1 MTGGIK
7 ANYNSIKENYS
18 NPMRKK
24 LITYLISVTLCIFLA
39 GCGGGQPEAEL
50 TTPEVDDDPVVE
62 TKITETPEET
72 IDIESDACEL
82 PLPGPDDWEVV
93 LCERFDDNRNE
104 WEVESQDNPY
114 AKYTSA
120 IVDGKFV
127 VDYMAKGFAGY
138 QKSALTWFNIGESR
152 DFALSI
158 KGLID
163 SPFQD
168 ASWGIAFRGDEDSF
182 FLFSILNDGR
192 YRFEI
197 FENGG
202 WNTLIITRVHNGIRL
217 GKENTLK
224 VEVVGRDF
232 YFSIDDTLVDQF
244 SGGLLKGEQILLVV
258 SAKEGVSAKF
268 AFDDVVLQR

>member
-1 MTGGIK
+1 
-7 ANYNSIKENYS
+7 
-18 NPMRKK
+18 MRKK
-24 LITYLISVTLCIFLA
+24 FVRYLTSVILITLLA
-39 GCGGGQPEAEL
+39 GCSGGQPEAALATSES
-50 TTPEVDDDPVVE
+50 DDDSVKG
-62 TKITETPEET
+62 TQITEAPEET
-72 IDIESDACEL
+72 PGVESALCDL

-93 LCERFDDNRNE
+93 LCEQFDDNRNE

-120 IVDGKFV
+120 IVDGKFA
-127 VDYMAKGFAGY
+127 VDYAAKGFAGY
-138 QKSALTWFNIGESR
+138 QKSALTWFTIGEGG

-202 WNTLIITRVHNGIRL
+202 WDTLITTRVYSGIRL

-224 VEVVGRDF
+224 IEAAGRDF
-232 YFSIDDTLVDQF
+232 YFSIDDTLVNQF

-258 SAKEGVSAKF
+258 SAKEGVSATF
-268 AFDDVVLQR
+268 AFDDVVLQK

>member
-1 MTGGIK
+1 
-7 ANYNSIKENYS
+7 
-18 NPMRKK
+18 MRKNFIRYLTSVI
-24 LITYLISVTLCIFLA
+24 LITLLA
-39 GCGGGQPEAEL
+39 GCSGGQPEAALATAEGD
-50 TTPEVDDDPVVE
+50 EDSVKDVQ
-62 TKITETPEET
+62 ITETPEET
-72 IDIESDACEL
+72 PEETPDIEDAPCGL

-93 LCERFDDNRNE
+93 LCERFDDNRNG

-120 IVDGKFV
+120 IKDGKFV
-127 VDYMAKGFAGY
+127 VDYTAKGFAGY
-138 QKSALTWFNIGESR
+138 QKSALTWFTIDEGRN
-152 DFALSI
+152 FALSI

-202 WNTLIITRVHNGIRL
+202 WDTLITTRVYSGIRL
-217 GKENTLK
+217 AEENTLK
-224 VEVVGRDF
+224 IEASGRDF
-232 YFSIDDTLVDQF
+232 YFSIDDTLVNQF
-244 SGGLLKGEQILLVV
+244 SGGLLRGKQILLVV
-258 SAKEGVSAKF
+258 SAKEGVSATF
-268 AFDDVVLQR
+268 AFDNVVLQK

>member
-1 MTGGIK
+1 
-7 ANYNSIKENYS
+7 
-18 NPMRKK
+18 MRKN
-24 LITYLISVTLCIFLA
+24 LIRFLISIHLLA
-39 GCGGGQPEAEL
+39 LLVGCSDGQPEAAL
-50 TTPEVDDDPVVE
+50 TTAEGDDSGVE
-62 TKITETPEET
+62 AQITEIPEET
-72 IDIESDACEL
+72 PDTGDVPCGL
-82 PLPGPDDWEVV
+82 PLPGPDDWTVI

-104 WEVESQDNPY
+104 WEIESQDNPY

-120 IVDGKFV
+120 IADGKFV
-127 VDYMAKGFAGY
+127 VEYTAKGFAGY
-138 QKSALTWFNIGESR
+138 QKSALTWFTVGESR

-202 WNTLIITRVHNGIRL
+202 WETLITTRVHNGIRL
-217 GKENTLK
+217 GEENTLK
-224 VEVVGRDF
+224 IEAAGRDF
-232 YFSIDDTLVDQF
+232 YFSIDDTLVNQF
-244 SGGLLKGEQILLVV
+244 SGGLLKGEEILLVV
-258 SAKEGVSAKF
+258 SAKEGVSAIF